1 MADPC
6 ESCVHFDYNYEAD
19 CYECG
24 MELDEDEMLNFL
36 SGRFDHCPYFEHYDE
51 YKIVRK
57 QN

>member
-36 SGRFDHCPYFEHYDE
+36 SGRFDHCPYFELYDE